1 MEVSQEVRTSTR
13 RCNREQ
19 EDSLRAQPTHRQATK
34 SRREALSRSEPVRV
48 ERQHDKYDCSRDG
61 NPFASHWPFTRVEG
75 KRLEEAHK
83 AFKIKD
89 TFSVGEALW

>member
-1 MEVSQEVRTSTR
+1 MEVSQKSNTGTR
-13 RCNREQ
+13 RCNRAK

-34 SRREALSRSEPVRV
+34 AGREALSCSEPVRV
-48 ERQHDKYDCSRDG
+48 ERQHDKYDCGRDG
-61 NPFASHWPFTRVEG
+61 NPFAAHWPFTRVEG

-83 AFKIKD
+83 AQKSKT